1 MSEGQAYKGEYKM
14 KILILVMVVGLTM
27 VVIGIGPEIVA
38 EIKSAW
44 RCERGDFLA
53 SIGISVFAI
62 GFFLALFLQA
72 SGRI

>member
-1 MSEGQAYKGEYKM
+1 M

-53 SIGISVFAI
+53 AI
-62 GFFLALFLQA
+62 GCTIFGIGFLLALSMKA
-72 SGRI
+72 SEVM

>member
-1 MSEGQAYKGEYKM
+1 M

-53 SIGISVFAI
+53 AIGITIFGI
-62 GFFLALFLQA
+62 GFLLALFMKV
-72 SGRI
+72 SEVM

>member
-1 MSEGQAYKGEYKM
+1 M

-53 SIGISVFAI
+53 AIGITIFGI
-62 GFFLALFLQA
+62 GFLLALFMKA
-72 SGRI
+72 SEVM

>member
-1 MSEGQAYKGEYKM
+1 M
-14 KILILVMVVGLTM
+14 KILILVMFAVGLTM

-53 SIGISVFAI
+53 AI
-62 GFFLALFLQA
+62 GCTIFGIGFLLALFMKA
-72 SGRI
+72 SEVM

>member
-1 MSEGQAYKGEYKM
+1 
-14 KILILVMVVGLTM
+14 MVVGLTM

-53 SIGISVFAI
+53 AI
-62 GFFLALFLQA
+62 GCTIFGIGFLLALFMKA
-72 SGRI
+72 SEVM

>member
-1 MSEGQAYKGEYKM
+1 M
-14 KILILVMVVGLTM
+14 KILILVMVVGLTI

-53 SIGISVFAI
+53 AI
-62 GFFLALFLQA
+62 GCTIFGIGFLLALFMKA
-72 SGRI
+72 SEVM